1 MDQRVTKTINL
12 ETPDNFVEAMA
23 ATAFGVT
30 IVTTQGAAGK
40 FGLTVSAVS
49 SVSAQPP
56 LLLACINRKNIIADA
71 IAKNQSFAV
80 NMLSEDQAFLAKI
93 FAGRP
98 DEGKTAYDFTQS
110 KWSENNKAGPVLESA
125 AANFLCR
132 LETFYEAGTH
142 RIFIGRVIEAQH
154 NGALPLVYSH
164 RKFGRFLSL

>member
-1 MDQRVTKTINL
+1 MDQRVTKTTNQ

-23 ATAFGVT
+23 AAAFGVT

-56 LLLACINRKNIIADA
+56 LILVCINHKNLIADA
-71 IAKNQSFAV
+71 VATNKSFTV
-80 NMLSEDQAFLAKI
+80 NMLAEDQAQLARI

-98 DEGKTAYDFTQS
+98 ADGFKAYDFTQS
-110 KWSENNKAGPVLESA
+110 LWRENEIAGPVLESA
-125 AANFLCR
+125 AANFLCK
-132 LETFYEAGTH
+132 LETFHEAGTH
-142 RIFIGRVIEAQH
+142 RIFIGRVVEAKH

-164 RKFGRFLSL
+164 RKFGKFSSL